1 MARKKRGGSGGG
13 GGNWLDTYADMVTLL
28 LTFFVMLF
36 SMSTIEAEKWEKLVK
51 AFQNPGNE
59 TSQVVIAPD
68 EKLGDDVGANTGDAP
83 AGEADN
89 KESEI
94 DFDML
99 YEYLQS
105 QVKEN
110 GLESTVE
117 VNEGEEC
124 VFIRFSDV
132 VVFDADS
139 YTLRKDSY
147 KILGF
152 LGDAFKQVEDELLS
166 VVIAGHT
173 ALVKGPYDVSDRR
186 LSGERAS
193 SVAIYLQDQKKLD
206 PKKIVPIGHGAN
218 YPVATNETSGGREK
232 NRRVELMILSNK
244 ADVSNKQVADYFLKG
259 TFDENLFPANGN
271 VEDVI
276 IPLISEKKKP

>member
-1 MARKKRGGSGGG
+1 MARRKKGGSGGG

-51 AFQNPGNE
+51 AFKNPGIE

-68 EKLGDDVGANTGDAP
+68 DNMGEDIGTNTGDAP
-83 AGEADN
+83 NGEADN

-99 YEYLQS
+99 YEYLQNY
-105 QVKEN
+105 VNEN
-110 GLESTVE
+110 GLQSTVE

-124 VFIRFSDV
+124 VYIRFSDV
-132 VVFDADS
+132 VIFDADS
-139 YTLRKDSY
+139 YVLRQDSY
-147 KILGF
+147 KLLGF
-152 LGDAFKQVEDELLS
+152 LGDALKQVESELLS

-173 ALVKGPYDVSDRR
+173 AHVEGPYRVSDRR

-193 SVAIYLQDQKKLD
+193 SVAIYFQDGKELD

-244 ADVSNKQVADYFLKG
+244 ADVSNKAVTDYFLKG
-259 TFDENLFPANGN
+259 TFDENLYPAKGG
-271 VEDVI
+271 VEDVVV
-276 IPLISEKKKP
+276 PPVAEANNP